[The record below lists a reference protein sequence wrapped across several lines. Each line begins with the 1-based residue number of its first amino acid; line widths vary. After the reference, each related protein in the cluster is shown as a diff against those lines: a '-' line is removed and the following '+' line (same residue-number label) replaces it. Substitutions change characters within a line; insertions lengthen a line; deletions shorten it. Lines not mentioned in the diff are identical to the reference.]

1 MDYYDGKPVSP
12 EEFRRLHKPNPAVP
26 ITEASLGLPPEV
38 KTLDWLRDK
47 VVDLFVDA
55 SSPGEKD
62 HGVCVKYAEI
72 LMKLLP
78 GNRGAG
84 TSGNSHPDAAV
95 IEQVRLAIQQTTHP
109 APKSQTEP

>member
-1 MDYYDGKPVSP
+1 MTKPD
-12 EEFRRLHKPNPAVP
+12 KD
-26 ITEASLGLPPEV
+26 
-38 KTLDWLRDK
+38 LDWLRDK

-78 GNRGAG
+78 GNRGSDG
-84 TSGNSHPDAAV
+84 RGNNHPDAAT

-109 APKSQTEP
+109 IPKSQTEP